1 MIKKIILTFLLVLFF
16 SNCLEKTKVVEKTY
30 EELEAEVL
38 CDVLPQ
44 IIVKLIS
51 LKLPPPPPPN
61 EDFEKPND
69 KSLLDEE
76 MIESINKQR
85 DSLRK
90 LALEYHKIEIGLNT
104 TMFPINKSELDSI
117 FQKYIVLDSLKE
129 REIKN
134 NEIVKSSLK
143 IKLLDNDTIA
153 SMGEFIF
160 DRDLSA
166 MVSVTRVFFNKDKS
180 KAFFKLYPF
189 GCLPYTIEVV
199 SEKKNSKWFS
209 KQILKK

>member
-1 MIKKIILTFLLVLFF
+1 MIKKIIFSLLLVLIFF
-16 SNCLEKTKVVEKTY
+16 NCQEKTKEAQKTY
-30 EELEAEVL
+30 EQLEAAVL

-44 IIVKLIS
+44 IIVKFIS
-51 LKLPPPPPPN
+51 LKLPAPPPPN
-61 EDFEKPND
+61 EDFEKHND
-69 KSLLDEE
+69 KSLSDEK

-90 LALEYHKIEIGLNT
+90 LALEFHKIEIGLNT
-104 TMFPINKSELDSI
+104 TMFPINKSEFDSI
-117 FQKYIVLDSLKE
+117 SQKQIVLHSLKE

-134 NEIVKSSLK
+134 NEIVKSTLK
-143 IKLLDNDTIA
+143 IKLLENDTIA

-160 DRDLSA
+160 DRNLSA

-199 SEKKNSKWFS
+199 SEKKNGKWVSKE
-209 KQILKK
+209 ITKK